1 MFNPSLPHLLAGVTT
16 PTLVIWGAED
26 RVVPLECGERYA
38 KTMPSATL
46 SVIERAGH
54 LVDMERPADVARAI
68 IDFAAA

>member
-1 MFNPSLPHLLAGVTT
+1 LPHLLAGVKT

-38 KTMPSATL
+38 KAMPAATL

-54 LVDMERPADVARAI
+54 LVDMERPAEVARAI